1 MSSLPRGNARFSPH
15 SVGRS
20 QPTVTTIR
28 LGDRRRGDFNGGAKK
43 NSGNAKSKNSPPGG
57 LIKVASASAIMVL
70 FFALAGVVGGTWIGL
85 SYILSP
91 DSMAW
96 LGPLLPQRRQVT
108 DQDLLALDDIR
119 GIANQYGLTLGE
131 VTSLDEEHVL
141 IPFLAVAESCSVKTG
156 QCWEI
161 RELRV
166 YRLDKGEAQG
176 DRSPRY
182 RQTVRLE
189 IDGPAESFVLSPW
202 TLGDRQGS
210 NQPLPLGNV
219 TKLNRAAPEG
229 GHWLTVSGRH
239 HHGKATSLYGKVLRY
254 NPETGHLAELLQ
266 WHSPGGQFPRW
277 SQVTGD
283 GAPELIVD
291 ASTALNPDFR
301 IYEVADLAFEPNPIT
316 LTPISLRESVVD
328 LPLYNRA
335 LNLAK
340 GKLWSQS
347 YQSLTALY
355 DQLEQQRSPDNQ
367 HSETGDAPWEDRLQ
381 AQYDVIQYHAMVAQ
395 AKSDSQRSGSHYPVV
410 AALADGQWQRA
421 WDRWQDSGDRG
432 GLVNDLASHGDL
444 LWSRI
449 ETQLRVDSSDPLVTV
464 WGTLLLSAKRGRP
477 AAIAWYRQQK
487 RTDSKLDMQVDQ
499 ALAQLENLETLDS
512 TTATAGSASQSS
524 ATVVDNRN

>member
-1 MSSLPRGNARFSPH
+1 MTGPRPLNSLSPRGVRSDLPYSTPAAQ
-15 SVGRS
+15 GRS
-20 QPTVTTIR
+20 RPVVTTIR
-28 LGDRRRGDFNGGAKK
+28 PPQTSGRVIRDRQRGQRSP
-43 NSGNAKSKNSPPGG
+43 SGNGVK
-57 LIKVASASAIMVL
+57 LASASAIMVL
-70 FFALAGVVGGTWIGL
+70 FLALAGVVGGTWIGL
-85 SYILSP
+85 ASILSP
-91 DSMAW
+91 ESMAW
-96 LGPLLPQRRQVT
+96 LGPLLPQKRQVT

-119 GIANQYGLTLGE
+119 AIAAQYQFSLGE
-131 VTSLDEEHVL
+131 ITSLDEEHIL
-141 IPFLAVAESCSVKTG
+141 IPFLALAESCSVKAG
-156 QCWEI
+156 QCRQI

-166 YRLDKGEAQG
+166 YRLDKTQVQG
-176 DRSPRY
+176 DRLPRY

-210 NQPLPLGNV
+210 NQPLPLGQV
-219 TKLNRAAPEG
+219 VKLNRAAPEG

-277 SQVTGD
+277 SQITGD

-301 IYEVADLAFEPNPIT
+301 IYEVTDLAFEPNPVT
-316 LTPISLRESVVD
+316 LAPISLRESVVN
-328 LPLYNRA
+328 LPLYNQA
-335 LNLAK
+335 LNLAQ
-340 GKLWSQS
+340 GKLWSQAH
-347 YQSLTALY
+347 QSLTRLH
-355 DQLEQQRSPDNQ
+355 DQLEQQRSPDSQ
-367 HSETGDAPWEDRLQ
+367 GAVWEQRLQ
-381 AQYDVIQYHAMVAQ
+381 AQYDVIHYHAMVAQ
-395 AKSDSQRSGSHYPVV
+395 AKSDSQRTGSHYPVI

-432 GLVNDLASHGDL
+432 GLVNGLSSHGEL

-464 WGTLLLSAKRGRP
+464 WGALLLSAKRGRP

-487 RTDSKLDMQVDQ
+487 RTNSDLDTQVDQ
-499 ALAQLENLETLDS
+499 ALAQLESLETL
-512 TTATAGSASQSS
+512 GPVE
-524 ATVVDNRN
+524 TVKAPAPQNQAIPVGNRN

>member
-1 MSSLPRGNARFSPH
+1 
-15 SVGRS
+15 
-20 QPTVTTIR
+20 
-28 LGDRRRGDFNGGAKK
+28 K
-43 NSGNAKSKNSPPGG
+43 
-57 LIKVASASAIMVL
+57 
-70 FFALAGVVGGTWIGL
+70 
-85 SYILSP
+85 
-91 DSMAW
+91 
-96 LGPLLPQRRQVT
+96 RQVT
-108 DQDLLALDDIR
+108 DRDLLAMDDIR
-119 GIANQYGLTLGE
+119 AIASQYGLNLGE
-131 VTSLDEEHVL
+131 TTSLDETHIL
-141 IPFLAVAESCSVKTG
+141 IPFVAVAESCSANMG

-166 YRLDKGEAQG
+166 YRLDQAEPQG

-189 IDGPAESFVLSPW
+189 VDGPAESFVLSPW

-210 NQPLPLGNV
+210 NQPLPLGSV

-277 SQVTGD
+277 SQITGD

-301 IYEVADLAFEPNPIT
+301 VYEVTDLAFEPNPVT

-328 LPLYNRA
+328 LPLYHRA
-335 LNLAK
+335 LNLAQ
-340 GKLWSQS
+340 GKLWSQA
-347 YQSLTALY
+347 YQSLTDLY
-355 DQLEQQRSPDNQ
+355 DQLEQQRSPNSNSPDSN
-367 HSETGDAPWEDRLQ
+367 SPNNKSSKAPPWEARLQ
-381 AQYDVIQYHAMVAQ
+381 GQYDVIQYHAMVAQ

-410 AALADGQWQRA
+410 AALADGQWKRA
-421 WDRWQDSGDRG
+421 WDRWQNSGDRG
-432 GLVNDLASHGDL
+432 GLVNDLTSHGDL

-464 WGTLLLSAKRGRP
+464 WGALLLSAKRGRP

-499 ALAQLENLETLDS
+499 ALAQLENLETLDPI
-512 TTATAGSASQSS
+512 TTNAGSALQSS
-524 ATVVDNRN
+524 ATPVDNRN